1 MGFIY
6 TYFYGSPIF
15 FRTNLIL
22 NISEKKEEN
31 ENTKLYVLYNQ
42 TSLWQNFSLQPNL
55 KQSPKHTSESGINQQ
70 GMNLRNVIPQP
81 KITYVL
87 RNDKPAIC
95 KSQVNGEV
103 NKYHK
108 YITWRNC
115 LRKMKQHNS
124 LKIYDKHLCC
134 MLRFSVHK
142 KAYTYILVLF
152 I

>member
-15 FRTNLIL
+15 LKLFNLIL

-42 TSLWQNFSLQPNL
+42 TSMWQDFSLQ
-55 KQSPKHTSESGINQQ
+55 KTKSPKHTSESSINQQ

-81 KITYVL
+81 KITYIL
-87 RNDKPAIC
+87 RNDEPAIY

-108 YITWRNC
+108 Y
-115 LRKMKQHNS
+115 MK
-124 LKIYDKHLCC
+124 K
-134 MLRFSVHK
+134 
-142 KAYTYILVLF
+142 LF
-152 I
+152 KQNET